1 MRNTKSL
8 EIKVGIVSVVAIVL
22 LILGISIG
30 SDLNIKPDAKTL
42 KIKFPNSSGI
52 KTSSAVSINGVENG
66 IIKSIES
73 TEGGVIIETLID
85 PGFDLREDAS
95 AIILLKEITGG
106 KKIEINPGNSPN
118 KYNYNNILI
127 GQSSADIGDLV
138 AVLGSVSGD
147 VVSLL
152 RRLDTMSI
160 AINELIQD
168 KEFIS
173 SVKNSVTNLDSLVVS
188 AREIIDRNK
197 GKINSTMDDIA
208 ELADNTND
216 LIGNNKEKINKL
228 INDLDAISTDLNQ
241 LLKNA
246 DITVKDFTNILRDV
260 QKITDDINSKEST
273 IGKLIRD
280 EDFANRLDSAF
291 SNLKNLLNQFEK
303 HGVNVNVRL
312 GTRP

>member
-118 KYNYNNILI
+118 KYNYNNVLI

-147 VVSLL
+147 IVNLL

-208 ELADNTND
+208 DIADNTND

-246 DITVKDFTNILRDV
+246 NITVKDFTNILRDV

>member
-118 KYNYNNILI
+118 KYNYNNVLI

-147 VVSLL
+147 IVNLL

-208 ELADNTND
+208 DIADNTND

>member
-1 MRNTKSL
+1 
-8 EIKVGIVSVVAIVL
+8 
-22 LILGISIG
+22 
-30 SDLNIKPDAKTL
+30 
-42 KIKFPNSSGI
+42 
-52 KTSSAVSINGVENG
+52 
-66 IIKSIES
+66 
-73 TEGGVIIETLID
+73 
-85 PGFDLREDAS
+85 
-95 AIILLKEITGG
+95 
-106 KKIEINPGNSPN
+106 
-118 KYNYNNILI
+118 
-127 GQSSADIGDLV
+127 
-138 AVLGSVSGD
+138 
-147 VVSLL
+147 
-152 RRLDTMSI
+152 MSI

-246 DITVKDFTNILRDV
+246 DITVKDFTNILKDV

>member
-246 DITVKDFTNILRDV
+246 DITVKDFTNILKDV

>member
-208 ELADNTND
+208 DIADNTND

>member
-118 KYNYNNILI
+118 KYNYNNVLI

-147 VVSLL
+147 IVNLL

-197 GKINSTMDDIA
+197 GKNNSTMDDIA
-208 ELADNTND
+208 DIADNTND

>member
-208 ELADNTND
+208 DIADNTND

-246 DITVKDFTNILRDV
+246 DITVKDFTNILKDV